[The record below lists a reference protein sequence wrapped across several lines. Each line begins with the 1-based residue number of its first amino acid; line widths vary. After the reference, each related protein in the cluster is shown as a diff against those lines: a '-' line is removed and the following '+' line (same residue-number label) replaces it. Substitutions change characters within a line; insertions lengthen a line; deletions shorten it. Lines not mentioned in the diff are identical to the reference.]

1 MRNRAFSLCVAATFY
16 ASATLSAPPPKE
28 PFTEQLSRY
37 PQEKLYV
44 HTDKEHYIAGD
55 TVWLRD
61 HCVDA
66 AGDYTLFMRNL
77 PEDYPLP
84 QAPARGRPARRRKI
98 PARGAPARVLRRILL
113 PRRGLSGQRILLP
126 CGLQG
131 VGRRRTPALLGRG
144 LLDDKGHFIDSLRT
158 RHAGIGSVEFPP
170 RAGRRYM
177 AEFPDRKGR
186 LHRFELPDAKD
197 YTFVLR
203 VDPTDSTF
211 IVSIRSGRNWLP
223 RGLRLVVHRC
233 GTQCYNKAW
242 DPLVPTLTFRREE
255 LPEGLFQVLLLDE
268 ATGKA
273 LSERLVFNPGDD
285 LRLPRAG
292 TTAQGDARHRR
303 ADSRRTSRKRRLL
316 DRRHRPFGHTAPHGG
331 GHLLHAGAV
340 VRTAGRDRGAGLL
353 LQRAARRRR
362 AGARRTAAHAG
373 VAPLRRPEAP
383 ARRVRGAARSAGGG
397 AGDRRAC
404 RPRERRTLPE
414 AHRQLLRAAADPS
427 LGIRHADPHTPRRN
441 LLPERIRLPRQHH
454 LRAEGRTER
463 VRGRQP
469 AHRGHTRFVPHVLPA
484 AQTTDLR
491 PEVCRSRPRI
501 HRLAGIR

>member
-55 TVWLRD
+55 TVWLRA

-131 VGRRRTPALLGRG
+131 VGRRRTPALLGGGG

-177 AEFPDRKGR
+177 AEFPR
-186 LHRFELPDAKD
+186 
-197 YTFVLR
+197 
-203 VDPTDSTF
+203 
-211 IVSIRSGRNWLP
+211 
-223 RGLRLVVHRC
+223 
-233 GTQCYNKAW
+233 
-242 DPLVPTLTFRREE
+242 
-255 LPEGLFQVLLLDE
+255 PEGTS
-268 ATGKA
+268 A
-273 LSERLVFNPGDD
+273 P
-285 LRLPRAG
+285 LRTPRC
-292 TTAQGDARHRR
+292 QG
-303 ADSRRTSRKRRLL
+303 LYL
-316 DRRHRPFGHTAPHGG
+316 
-331 GHLLHAGAV
+331 
-340 VRTAGRDRGAGLL
+340 
-353 LQRAARRRR
+353 RAARRPHRLDLHSLHPFGTQL
-362 AGARRTAAHAG
+362 AAARTAARG
-373 VAPLRRPEAP
+373 APLRHAVLQQGVGSAGANAHLPP
-383 ARRVRGAARSAGGG
+383 RGAARGAVSSA
-397 AGDRRAC
+397 APRRSDGQG
-404 RPRERRTLPE
+404 P
-414 AHRQLLRAAADPS
+414 LRAAG
-427 LGIRHADPHTPRRN
+427 LQPRRRS
-441 LLPERIRLPRQHH
+441 PP
-454 LRAEGRTER
+454 
-463 VRGRQP
+463 P
-469 AHRGHTRFVPHVLPA
+469 A
-484 AQTTDLR
+484 
-491 PEVCRSRPRI
+491 SRDDGAR
-501 HRLAGIR
+501 

>member
-55 TVWLRD
+55 TVWLRA

-170 RAGRRYM
+170 RAGRR
-177 AEFPDRKGR
+177 
-186 LHRFELPDAKD
+186 
-197 YTFVLR
+197 
-203 VDPTDSTF
+203 
-211 IVSIRSGRNWLP
+211 
-223 RGLRLVVHRC
+223 
-233 GTQCYNKAW
+233 
-242 DPLVPTLTFRREE
+242 
-255 LPEGLFQVLLLDE
+255 
-268 ATGKA
+268 
-273 LSERLVFNPGDD
+273 
-285 LRLPRAG
+285 
-292 TTAQGDARHRR
+292 
-303 ADSRRTSRKRRLL
+303 
-316 DRRHRPFGHTAPHGG
+316 
-331 GHLLHAGAV
+331 
-340 VRTAGRDRGAGLL
+340 
-353 LQRAARRRR
+353 
-362 AGARRTAAHAG
+362 
-373 VAPLRRPEAP
+373 
-383 ARRVRGAARSAGGG
+383 
-397 AGDRRAC
+397 
-404 RPRERRTLPE
+404 
-414 AHRQLLRAAADPS
+414 
-427 LGIRHADPHTPRRN
+427 
-441 LLPERIRLPRQHH
+441 
-454 LRAEGRTER
+454 
-463 VRGRQP
+463 
-469 AHRGHTRFVPHVLPA
+469 
-484 AQTTDLR
+484 
-491 PEVCRSRPRI
+491 
-501 HRLAGIR
+501 